1 MYLQDE
7 SSDDDGP
14 GGASGNDGDG
24 GLYLLADSERARG
37 SGTVLAV
44 HAGDIAVEEDQYVR
58 GNPKPF
64 QCWGYF
70 HPKYKAAKI
79 FENHLNPVM
88 LVFIG

>member
-1 MYLQDE
+1 MKENGIVLKKRCLQVKVSDPLYLQDE

-24 GLYLLADSERARG
+24 GVYLLADSERARG

-58 GNPKPF
+58 GNP
-64 QCWGYF
+64 
-70 HPKYKAAKI
+70 
-79 FENHLNPVM
+79 
-88 LVFIG
+88 